1 MNPSGTE
8 AFWRFT
14 LATYARPDVSA
25 LCIALQ
31 DRDGRDV
38 NLLLLA
44 LFCGK
49 MLGRRLG
56 PADFAVLE
64 AGSAG
69 WRDEVSAPLR
79 QARRALKAWL
89 ADPEAAALRR
99 SVQAAEIEG
108 ERLGQRFLLD
118 LLPPGEAT
126 APGSDLARANLETYA
141 GPAAASLAAAAL
153 D

>member
-1 MNPSGTE
+1 MNPPGTE

-14 LATYARPDVSA
+14 LETYARPDVSA

-44 LFCGK
+44 LFCGQV
-49 MLGRRLG
+49 LGRRLG
-56 PADFAVLE
+56 SAEFAALE
-64 AGSAG
+64 AGSAA
-69 WRDEVSAPLR
+69 WRDGVSAPLR
-79 QARRALKAWL
+79 QARRALKAWG

-99 SVQAAEIEG
+99 TVQAAEIEG

-118 LLPPGEAT
+118 LLPPGEAA
-126 APGSDLARANLETYA
+126 APGPDLARANLEAYA
-141 GPAAASLAAAAL
+141 GPDTAALATAAL